1 MNQLNIENKLPI
13 YKQISEM
20 IIKDIIENRI
30 SENQRL
36 PSIRSVSKELKV
48 NTLTVQKAYKDIERK
63 GYIYSIKGKGYFSY
77 DKNHIKKI
85 RETTVKEKLDNLFRE
100 MIGLNIKKDEID
112 KTISSFYTQNR
123 KE

>member
-1 MNQLNIENKLPI
+1 MIQLNIDNKLPI
-13 YKQISEM
+13 YKQISEL

-36 PSIRSVSKELKV
+36 PSIRFVSKELKV

-63 GYIYSIKGKGYFSY
+63 GYIYSVKGKGYFPY
-77 DKNHIKKI
+77 DKKHIKKI
-85 RETTVKEKLDNLFRE
+85 RETTIKGKLDNLFRE
-100 MIGLNIKKDEID
+100 MISLNIKKDEID
-112 KTISSFYTQNR
+112 KTISSFYMQNE